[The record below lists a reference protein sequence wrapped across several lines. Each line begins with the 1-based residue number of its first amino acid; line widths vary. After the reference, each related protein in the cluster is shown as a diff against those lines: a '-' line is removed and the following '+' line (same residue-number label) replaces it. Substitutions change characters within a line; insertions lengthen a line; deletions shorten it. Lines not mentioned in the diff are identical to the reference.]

1 MRRQLAWL
9 APLAVSVV
17 FVTARSPDEVQLTEF
32 MASLPR
38 KRMGAGALCRD
49 KAGRLLLVEPVYQD
63 TWTVPGGVVEA
74 DESPHAGCRREVAEE
89 LGLDRP
95 AGRIV
100 SVDWVPR
107 EPGRTE
113 ALVIMYDGG
122 VLSDEEIAAITLPA
136 DELASFAFFAPEEV
150 APKVRPAMA
159 RRIAAS
165 LAALASGT
173 VAALEDGRP
182 VS

>member
-1 MRRQLAWL
+1 M
-9 APLAVSVV
+9 
-17 FVTARSPDEVQLTEF
+17 TAQSPDEVQLSEF

-38 KRMGAGALCRD
+38 KRMGAAALCRD
-49 KAGRLLLVEPVYQD
+49 QAGRLLLVEPVYTD
-63 TWTVPGGVVEA
+63 TWMVPGGVVEA
-74 DESPHAGCRREVAEE
+74 GESPHAACRREVAEE

-95 AGRIV
+95 AGRIL
-100 SVDWVPR
+100 SVDWVPS

-113 ALVIMYDGG
+113 ALVIFYDGG
-122 VLSDEEIAAITLPA
+122 VLSDQEIAAITLPA
-136 DELASFAFFAPEEV
+136 DELASFAFVPPGEV
-150 APKVRPAMA
+150 EPKVRPALA

-165 LAALASGT
+165 LAALDSGT